1 LREDV
6 AFTDIEGVERG
17 RDVKWARRAIEK
29 LQEPLRKILEPNE
42 AVLYIARGQVMP
54 GKLQRYTQGTQ
65 SRYLEPA
72 ALALTNR
79 RVLHLTVNWNGQ
91 WNRSVRAARWAD
103 IKEGHVTGLLH
114 GILHLEYRQGL
125 KESYW
130 RIPKSA
136 AKKVQ
141 LLLDVL
147 LPASV
152 SDAPVGPAMVSFCP
166 DCFNPLTPDV
176 YRCTHCGLKFKD
188 GKTLLLHALLPGG
201 PYFYIGLDLW
211 GVAHACVDVTI
222 LASVIT
228 WALATMGR
236 GHPDLRAGA
245 PPTKITYALV
255 TALLGSALIYDVWMG
270 IRIARNAVRKFIP
283 ET

>member
-6 AFTDIEGVERG
+6 AFTDTEGVERG
-17 RDVKWARRAIEK
+17 RDVRWAKRAIEK
-29 LQEPLRKILEPNE
+29 LQEPLRKILEPDE

-54 GKLQRYTQGTQ
+54 AKLQRYTQGTQ

-72 ALALTNR
+72 ALVLTNR
-79 RVLHLTVNWNGQ
+79 RLLHLTVKWNGH
-91 WNRSVRAARWAD
+91 WDRSARGARWAD
-103 IKEGHVTGLLH
+103 IKEGHVTGFLH
-114 GILHLEYRQGL
+114 GILHLEYRNGF

-136 AKKVQ
+136 AKKIQ

-147 LPASV
+147 LPASA
-152 SDAPVGPAMVSFCP
+152 SDVPAGLAMVSFCP
-166 DCFNPLTPDV
+166 DCFKPLTPNV
-176 YRCTHCGLKFKD
+176 YQCPRCGLKFKD
-188 GKTLLLHALLPGG
+188 GKTLLFHAFLPGG

-211 GVAHACVDVTI
+211 GVAHACVDTAIFATMIV
-222 LASVIT
+222 

-236 GHPDLRAGA
+236 GHPVLLAGA
-245 PPTKITYALV
+245 PPTKTTYALV
-255 TALLGSALIYDVWMG
+255 TAFLGSALAYDVWMG
-270 IRIARNAVRKFIP
+270 IRIARSAIRKFIP